1 MNKLARILTGATFL
15 ILFVW
20 SCQRVPLT
28 NRKQFVGLV
37 SSPDMM
43 NLSYTE
49 YKGFMDTSKVLPASN
64 KDAQMVARVGER
76 IRKAAED
83 YLIQSNLGHLLNG
96 YQWEFRTVNSP
107 EVNAWC
113 MPGGKVCFYTGILPI
128 CKTEDGVAVVMGHEV
143 AHAIAEHGRERM
155 SNAMAAQGF
164 TQVGALATGIATGNQ
179 ELMNL
184 AGQVFG
190 IGSTVGVVLP
200 NTRRQ
205 EAEADK
211 IGLIFMAM
219 AGYNPREAVD
229 FWKRMAEA
237 GKNHQKPPK
246 MLSTHPSDENRI
258 ADLEKN
264 MEMAMKYYNAY
275 AARK

>member
-1 MNKLARILTGATFL
+1 MNKLARILSGITFL
-15 ILFVW
+15 ALFVA

-28 NRKQFVGLV
+28 NRKQVVGLV
-37 SSPDMM
+37 SSGDMM
-43 NLSYTE
+43 TLSYTE

-64 KDAQMVARVGER
+64 KDAQLVTRVGER

-83 YLIQSNLGHLLNG
+83 YLIQNNMGHLLNG
-96 YQWEFRTVNSP
+96 YQWEFRTVNSQ

-164 TQVGALATGIATGNQ
+164 TQIGALATGIATGNE

-184 AGQVFG
+184 AGQVLG
-190 IGSTVGVVLP
+190 IGTTVGGVLP
-200 NTRRQ
+200 NSRRQ

-237 GKNHQKPPK
+237 GKNAQKPPK
-246 MLSTHPSDENRI
+246 MLSTHPSDESRI
-258 ADLEKN
+258 AELEKN
-264 MEMAMKYYNAY
+264 MEMAMKYYTAY
-275 AARK
+275 ASRR

>member
-1 MNKLARILTGATFL
+1 MNKTVRILAAAGFV

-37 SSPDMM
+37 SSGEMM
-43 NLSYTE
+43 TLSYTE
-49 YKGFMDTSKVLPASN
+49 YKGFMDTSRVLPAS
-64 KDAQMVARVGER
+64 DQRAQMVARVGDK
-76 IRKAAED
+76 IRKSAED
-83 YLIQSNLGHLLNG
+83 YLISNNLGHLLDG

-107 EVNAWC
+107 EINAWC

-128 CKTEDGVAVVMGHEV
+128 CKSEDGIAVVMGHEV

-155 SNAMAAQGF
+155 SNAMMAQGI
-164 TQVGALATGIATGNQ
+164 TQAGAIATGVATGNQ

-184 AGQVFG
+184 AGQVLG
-190 IGSTVGVVLP
+190 IGTTVGGVLP
-200 NTRRQ
+200 NSRRQ

-237 GKNHQKPPK
+237 GKNAQKPPK
-246 MLSTHPSDENRI
+246 MLSTHPSDADRI

-264 MEMAMKYYNAY
+264 MDVAMKYYNAY
-275 AARK
+275 AKK

>member
-1 MNKLARILTGATFL
+1 MAV
-15 ILFVW
+15 FVW

-37 SSPDMM
+37 SSGEMM
-43 NLSYTE
+43 SLSYTE
-49 YKGFMDTSKVLPASN
+49 YKGFLDTSKVLPASN
-64 KDAQMVARVGER
+64 ANSQMVTRVGER

-83 YLIQSNLGHLLNG
+83 YLIQNKMGHLLDG
-96 YQWEFRTVNSP
+96 YQWEFRTVESK

-128 CKTEDGVAVVMGHEV
+128 CKTEEGIAVVMGHEV

-155 SNAMAAQGF
+155 SNAMVAQGF

-184 AGQVFG
+184 AGQILGVG
-190 IGSTVGVVLP
+190 TTVGAVLP
-200 NTRRQ
+200 NSRKQ

-211 IGLIFMAM
+211 IGLIFMSM

-237 GKNHQKPPK
+237 GKNSQKPPK
-246 MLSTHPSDENRI
+246 MLSTHPSDESRI
-258 ADLEKN
+258 AELEKN
-264 MEMAMKYYNAY
+264 MEIAMKYYNAY
-275 AARK
+275 AGRR

>member
-1 MNKLARILTGATFL
+1 MNKTVRILAAAGFM

-37 SSPDMM
+37 SSGEMM
-43 NLSYTE
+43 TLSYTE
-49 YKGFMDTSKVLPASN
+49 YKGFMDSSKVLPAS
-64 KDAQMVARVGER
+64 DQRAQTVARVGEK
-76 IRKAAED
+76 IRKSAED
-83 YLIQSNLGHLLNG
+83 YLISNNLGKLLDG

-107 EVNAWC
+107 EINAWC

-128 CKTEDGVAVVMGHEV
+128 CKSEDGIAVVMGHEV

-155 SNAMAAQGF
+155 SNAMMAQGI
-164 TQVGALATGIATGNQ
+164 TQAGAIATGVATGNQ

-184 AGQVFG
+184 AGQVLG
-190 IGSTVGVVLP
+190 IGTTVGGVLP
-200 NTRRQ
+200 NSRRQ

-237 GKNHQKPPK
+237 GKNAQKPPK
-246 MLSTHPSDENRI
+246 MLSTHPSDADRI

-264 MEMAMKYYNAY
+264 MEVAMKYYNAY
-275 AARK
+275 SNKR